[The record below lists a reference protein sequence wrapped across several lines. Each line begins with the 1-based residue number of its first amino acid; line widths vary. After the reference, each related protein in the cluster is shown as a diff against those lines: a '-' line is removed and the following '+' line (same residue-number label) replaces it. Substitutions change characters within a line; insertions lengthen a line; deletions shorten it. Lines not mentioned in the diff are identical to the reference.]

1 MRLTHC
7 SGVYLQENILS
18 CKQRV
23 VVVSTSTASLDLVDK
38 LLCQP
43 KGYSVVR
50 IDGSTSV
57 DDRQVVV
64 SGCSACSCIADS
76 FAVHSR

>member
-1 MRLTHC
+1 
-7 SGVYLQENILS
+7 
-18 CKQRV
+18 V
-23 VVVSTSTASLDLVDK
+23 VVVSTSTASLDLVDA

-43 KGYSVVR
+43 QGYAVVR

-64 SGCSACSCIADS
+64 SGA
-76 FAVHSR
+76 HT